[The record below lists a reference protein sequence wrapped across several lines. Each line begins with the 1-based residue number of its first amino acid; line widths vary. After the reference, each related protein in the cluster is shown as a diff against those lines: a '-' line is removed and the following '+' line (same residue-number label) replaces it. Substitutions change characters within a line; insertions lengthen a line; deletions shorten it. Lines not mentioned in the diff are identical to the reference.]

1 MAMRP
6 ALCFI
11 IHLLIK
17 KEGYETSPHLSPDVV
32 DEEEGGVGADPEECA
47 AAERLLGRP
56 VLPVRRGVA
65 PADVETAKKGRAIT
79 TCDPPAQPRT
89 NPVFTCRAAFRP
101 RGGTRG
107 RGRRRRPARWG
118 RAARPCRRSP
128 RPRRG
133 SGLQERGKEE
143 IRDAC

>member
-65 PADVETAKKGRAIT
+65 PANVETAKRA
-79 TCDPPAQPRT
+79 CNYD
-89 NPVFTCRAAFRP
+89 
-101 RGGTRG
+101 
-107 RGRRRRPARWG
+107 
-118 RAARPCRRSP
+118 
-128 RPRRG
+128 
-133 SGLQERGKEE
+133 L
-143 IRDAC
+143 